1 MASEGQ
7 RERQQEDRGAFDYE
21 FDLENPFTSPADEPI
36 ASLLAAE
43 GQHSPSVIAVASDAR
58 RAAAG
63 FIFKVRVRTPHF
75 SALLF
80 LFAPLLPVSCSFVRL
95 PLFHDPIG
103 LDRCSG
109 SSAARSPCTPASPT
123 SRSTTWIASSPSE
136 SCP

>member
-1 MASEGQ
+1 MAAEGQ
-7 RERQQEDRGAFDYE
+7 REQQQEDKGAFDYE

-43 GQHSPSVIAVASDAR
+43 GQHSPSVIAVASDTR

-80 LFAPLLPVSCSFVRL
+80 LCPLVTGFLFVR
-95 PLFHDPIG
+95 
-103 LDRCSG
+103 
-109 SSAARSPCTPASPT
+109 A
-123 SRSTTWIASSPSE
+123 ASSVS
-136 SCP
+136 